1 MPRRVPMPSI
11 SFVVARSSPGH
22 IIGCDNRLPWHLRTD
37 LVRFKEITH
46 GHVII
51 MGRKTHES
59 IGRTLP
65 GRTTIVISRRPSP
78 VEPNPF
84 QALQDTAL
92 LWAPDRENAL
102 FLADIISIGK
112 GHTDFFVIGGG
123 EIFEMFVDLFHK
135 VYLTEVLANV
145 RGDAVFDFEF
155 KYPYWQQTLENEI
168 PPSAHD
174 QYPSRFTVYEKRD
187 KSTRFRMLPDFLT
200 DAKLRREW
208 IGQNIH
214 KLSRERR
221 PLPKD
226 MSLSLFPERST

>member
-1 MPRRVPMPSI
+1 MPSI

-37 LVRFKEITH
+37 LVRFKEITL

-59 IGRTLP
+59 IGRALP
-65 GRTTIVISRRPSP
+65 GRTTIVLSRRPSP
-78 VEPNPF
+78 AEPNAL
-84 QALQDTAL
+84 QALQDTTL

-112 GHTDFFVIGGG
+112 GHTDFFVIGGA
-123 EIFEMFVDLFHK
+123 EIFDMFADLFHK

-145 RGDAVFDFEF
+145 QGDAVFDFDF
-155 KYPYWQQTLENEI
+155 KYPYWQKTFEKESL
-168 PPSAHD
+168 PSAYD
-174 QYPSRFTVYEKRD
+174 QYPSRFMIYEKRD

-200 DAKLRREW
+200 DAELRREW
-208 IGQNIH
+208 ISQNIN

-221 PLPKD
+221 PPSKD
-226 MSLSLFPERST
+226 VSPSLFPEWSP